1 MQKITGFGQ
10 ISAVYHDL
18 YVVSVVR
25 KVLSKGDH
33 KNIES
38 MRLVD
43 AIIGF

>member
-10 ISAVYHDL
+10 ISAIYHDL
-18 YVVSVVR
+18 YVVSAVR

-38 MRLVD
+38 LKVED
-43 AIIGF
+43 IIGF